1 MENWDKQLRRDNF
14 DEFFKLY
21 SSAAYKSTYKL
32 LGDTTR
38 TENVL
43 VESFIE
49 IYQRRKETPPDRL
62 AFSFG
67 LVLQKKIDP
76 LTEQFPVRESEVGT
90 TRTLDEFTQNSMLM
104 TIHQQIDSL
113 SFQFLELFLFN
124 VGTESGKENSFWG
137 IFRSTGI
144 SILSLIQVLAV
155 AIIIYIA
162 TNLSL
167 RNSIDATI
175 PIPQSPRSST
185 ISVSDQ
191 LDRIY
196 EHLPLPISGHN
207 PASTLDNSVSDANM
221 ESPVSDIGTGIVS
234 SQHQPINESQANTT
248 DMNNT
253 TTSVQNPISPE
264 NTDTLPQNETAEV
277 N

>member
-1 MENWDKQLRRDNF
+1 MENWNKSLKRENI

-21 SSAAYKSTYKL
+21 SSAAYKSAYKI

-43 VESFIE
+43 IESFIE
-49 IYQRRKETPPDRL
+49 TYQRRKEIPPDRL

-67 LVLQKKIDP
+67 LVLQKKIEP
-76 LTEQFPVRESEVGT
+76 LTEQFPVRESEIGT

-124 VGTESGKENSFWG
+124 IGAESGRENSFWS

-144 SILSLIQVLAV
+144 SILSLIQIVVV
-155 AIIIYIA
+155 ALIIYFV
-162 TNLSL
+162 
-167 RNSIDATI
+167 ATI
-175 PIPQSPRSST
+175 SLQSSVDSTVPIPQSPRSST

-191 LDRIY
+191 MIRILEY
-196 EHLPLPISGHN
+196 LPLPVASQNSISAAGN
-207 PASTLDNSVSDANM
+207 MAQNENAGIPATD
-221 ESPVSDIGTGIVS
+221 TGIPADTP
-234 SQHQPINESQANTT
+234 QQ
-248 DMNNT
+248 NNADT
-253 TTSVQNPISPE
+253 GAVTSVQAQIPQTNQE
-264 NTDTLPQNETAEV
+264 GETDTAVIN
-277 N
+277 